1 MESSVVKIKLAKF
14 GPPMW
19 FLEDIENGVSVHLT
33 CVQEKPVEL
42 DLSRLSKPV
51 LSYFVGSV
59 SSGAVECVGVPLSE
73 LLEMLT
79 PKKEVTE
86 GQEETQE
93 EKTEEQK
100 MKEELEERF
109 LSSEVRRQRHK
120 EKMLERCE
128 YISTQSFKVIK
139 SVLAEEDEPL
149 VLIEVLKY
157 EMAGKNRKMVK
168 RHLQKKINAIKKVRF
183 KEFSDELEEQ
193 DRAVYNGS
201 RQPHREVEDQLGY
214 EVEEEEDKLI
224 VL

>member
-1 MESSVVKIKLAKF
+1 
-14 GPPMW
+14 MW
-19 FLEDIENGVSVHLT
+19 FLEDVENGISIHLT
-33 CVQEKPVEL
+33 CVQEKPEEL

-59 SSGAVECVGVPLSE
+59 SSGAVECVGVPLSD

-79 PKKEVTE
+79 PKKKEVAEGEEEKETE
-86 GQEETQE
+86 K
-93 EKTEEQK
+93 EKTEEEK

-128 YISTQSFKVIK
+128 YISKQSFKVIK

-168 RHLQKKINAIKKVRF
+168 KHLQKKINAIKKVRF
-183 KEFSDELEEQ
+183 KEFSEELEEQ

-201 RQPHREVEDQLGY
+201 RLPHREIEDQLGY